1 MKNIIKRIISNKL
14 YMGCLAIVFIQYV
27 IRNNY
32 IKQALFN
39 TTNISTISE
48 YVFLILAIL
57 GATILAGTILFSS
70 LYIFILVFK
79 KFTLPT
85 WKKLFNMLKK

>member
-14 YMGCLAIVFIQYV
+14 YMGCLVVVFIQYV

-32 IKQALFN
+32 IKQAFFN

-85 WKKLFNMLKK
+85 WKKLFNIL

>member
-1 MKNIIKRIISNKL
+1 MKKIIKKIIFNKL
-14 YMGCLAIVFIQYV
+14 YMGCLAVVFMQYV

-39 TTNISTISE
+39 TTNISTI
-48 YVFLILAIL
+48 
-57 GATILAGTILFSS
+57 LAGTILFSS
-70 LYIFILVFK
+70 LYIFILVLK

>member
-1 MKNIIKRIISNKL
+1 
-14 YMGCLAIVFIQYV
+14 MGCLVVVFIQYV

-48 YVFLILAIL
+48 YVSLILAIL

-85 WKKLFNMLKK
+85 WKKLFNMLNK